1 MEIQDILL
9 SMKTIVVV
17 VEAINLIGE
26 LMGMMKRFLEKVS
39 VEIGQNGEIT
49 GAVIK
54 EANKRL
60 SLKKEAKSSSSN

>member
-1 MEIQDILL
+1 
-9 SMKTIVVV
+9 MKTIVVV